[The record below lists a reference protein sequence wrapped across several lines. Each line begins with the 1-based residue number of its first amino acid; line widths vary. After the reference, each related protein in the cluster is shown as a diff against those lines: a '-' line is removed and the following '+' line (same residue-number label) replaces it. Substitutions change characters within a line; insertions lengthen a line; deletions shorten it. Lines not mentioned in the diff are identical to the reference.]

1 MKKISYR
8 AVSAAAGILAAV
20 AARKVVSA
28 LWRGDVEPPLN
39 PADRRVSWRDA
50 LTWALATALGAA
62 VARVVAVR
70 GAAAGWERA
79 TGEVPPGVRAS

>member
-1 MKKISYR
+1 MKKVGYQALSWG
-8 AVSAAAGILAAV
+8 AGLVAAV

-39 PADRRVSWRDA
+39 PADRRVPWRDA

-62 VARVVAVR
+62 VARVVAYR
-70 GAAAGWERA
+70 ATAAGWESA
-79 TGEVPPGVRAS
+79 TGDAPPGVDTA